1 MSGFDQP
8 LTPDLLLKRC
18 DPADFDFST
27 TEDLSDIGSAIGQ
40 ERALEALR
48 FGLTTPHSGFNLF
61 ALGPSGLGKTAAIE
75 EMVAETSRDRPVPDD
90 WCYVH
95 NFSDPGKPRALQ
107 LPAGQGK
114 RFAKGVR
121 HTIEAISAALTATFE
136 SDHYQEQTESIE
148 EAVNQRQA
156 AAIDALRAEA
166 QTRQIALIETP
177 TNFAFAPIN
186 EKAEAIDPDEFQ
198 QLPTERQHE
207 LKELIADLHDRLQ
220 KTVRKFPAW
229 QREAREKLKALNR
242 ETSAEVIHRLID
254 ELKCQY
260 SGQETVSLHLDEL
273 ETALVEHAQ
282 SFVTDHENGKPP
294 TLGPTPLND
303 PRHPFGVNLLVD
315 HSQTTGAPFLFE
327 QLPNHANLIGRIE
340 HQAQMGTL
348 VTDFTMIH
356 PGALHRANGG
366 YLILDAHKLL
376 AQPYAWETLKR
387 ALKSQEIRIEPLE
400 RALSLMGTVSLEP
413 EPIPLDIKIILT
425 GDRILYA
432 LLNLYDPEF
441 RDLFKIPADF
451 VDSLDRNADSSRLL
465 ARLIGSVARKNHL
478 RPLDR
483 NAVIRVVEHSSR
495 LAEDGE
501 KLETHLRPLSDLL
514 KEADHWAAQQD
525 QPLITREAI
534 QSAID
539 QHIRRSSRIRDQ
551 IYEDIRRGSL
561 LIDTQGSAVGQV
573 NGLSVIT
580 LGDFSFGQPSR
591 ITATTRLGSGKIV
604 DIERDVELGGPLH
617 SKGVMILS
625 AFLSGRYARIQPLS
639 LTANLVFEQSYAE
652 VEGDSASLAELSALL
667 SSLSDLPALQSLA
680 VTGSVNQLG
689 RIQPIGGINE
699 KIEGFFDVCKVTGFT
714 GHQGVIIPGA
724 NIPQL
729 MLREDVVAAAASG
742 QFKVFAVNTVDEAV
756 ALLLNT
762 AAGERDDAG
771 EFPAGTVNHRV
782 EWKLREWAMIAT
794 QLNQVSDSPE

>member
-8 LTPDLLLKRC
+8 LTPDLLLKRS

-27 TEDLSDIGSAIGQ
+27 TEDLPDIGPAIGQ

-75 EMVAETSRDRPVPDD
+75 EMVAEISRERPVPND

-95 NFSDPGKPRALQ
+95 NFSNPGKPRALQ

-114 RFAKGVR
+114 RFAEGVR
-121 HTIEAISAALTATFE
+121 HLIEEISTALTAAFE
-136 SDHYQEQTESIE
+136 SDLYHEQTESIE

-156 AAIDALRAEA
+156 AVIDALRAEA
-166 QTRQIALIETP
+166 ETRQIALIETP
-177 TNFAFAPIN
+177 TNFAFAPVN
-186 EKAEAIDPDEFQ
+186 EKAEAIGPDEFQ
-198 QLPTERQHE
+198 QLPGERQQE

-242 ETSAEVIHRLID
+242 ETSAAVIHRLID

-282 SFVTDHENGKPP
+282 SFVTDHENSKPP

-315 HSQTTGAPFLFE
+315 HSHTTGAPFLFE

-387 ALKSQEIRIEPLE
+387 ALQSREIRIEPLE

-425 GDRILYA
+425 GDRILYY

-441 RDLFKIPADF
+441 QDLFKIPADF
-451 VDSLDRNADSSRLL
+451 EDSLDRTAASNRLL
-465 ARLIGSVARKNHL
+465 AQLIGSVARKNHL
-478 RPLDR
+478 RAVDR
-483 NAVIRVVEHSSR
+483 DAVIRVVEHSSR

-501 KLETHLRPLSDLL
+501 KLETHLRPLGDLL
-514 KEADHWAAQQD
+514 KEADHWAAQQG
-525 QPLITREAI
+525 QPFITQEAI
-534 QSAID
+534 QTAID
-539 QHIRRSSRIRDQ
+539 HHIRRSSRIRDQ

-561 LIDTQGSAVGQV
+561 LIDTQGSAIGQV
-573 NGLSVIT
+573 NGLSVIA

-591 ITATTRLGSGKIV
+591 ITATTRLGTGKIV

-639 LTANLVFEQSYAE
+639 FAASLVFEQSYAE
-652 VEGDSASLAELSALL
+652 VEGDSASLAELCALL

-699 KIEGFFDVCKVTGFT
+699 KIEGFFDVCKATGFT

-742 QFKVFAVNTVDEAV
+742 QFRVFAVTTVDEAV

-762 AAGERDDAG
+762 AAGERDDDG
-771 EFPAGTVNHRV
+771 EFPAGSVNHRV
-782 EWKLREWAMIAT
+782 EWKLREWAVIAT
-794 QLNQVSDSPE
+794 QLNQVTDSPE